1 MNNNEILDMN
11 IDSSMFEFASN
22 SDYTK
27 DKKLETKPVG
37 FFQDALYRFAR
48 NKASVSA
55 FVIICLLILF
65 AIFAPIFGATEY
77 SNTKNDNIYL
87 RYQKLLPKL
96 DFTKKGIPEDSR
108 TMVVIPTIVGNE
120 AKIKEMFD
128 VLETFYIINKSDNLY
143 FTLLGDI
150 KGAKEEV
157 MPFDENIF
165 KYGVEYAEKLNK
177 KYGKDLFYFIY
188 RKRHW
193 NEKEDQFL
201 GYERKRGALVQFNQ
215 ILLGKM
221 DDKTNKKYFNVN
233 MLHNKKLGVKY
244 VITLDTDTRLVLNTA
259 LNLVGCM
266 AHPFNR
272 PVIDKKT
279 NKVVSGY
286 GIMQPRV
293 GVDIEATNKSLYSQ
307 IFAGIGGF
315 RMAMQNLGGK
325 CVFSSEWD
333 AQAQKTYLLNYGEIP
348 FGDITKESVK
358 SYIPDNFDILCAG
371 FPCQAFSMAGKRLGF
386 EETRGTLFFDVAE
399 ILRRKRPKAF
409 FLENVKGLL
418 IHDKGRT
425 IQTILKVLRE
435 DLNYYVPDPQ
445 VVNAMNFGVPQHR
458 ERVYIVGFRKDQN
471 VNEFTYPTPTD
482 TTKTF
487 ADVKEEKVVSAKYY
501 LSTQYIKTLVAH
513 KERHAAKGNGF
524 GYDVIH
530 DDEVAN
536 AIVVGGMGRERNL
549 VLDHRLTDFTPVT
562 RIKGEVNREGLRR
575 MTPREWARLQGYPDN
590 FIIEV
595 ADASAYKQFGNSVA
609 VPAIQAT
616 ANEIIKRINLTKIKD
631 YDA

>member
-1 MNNNEILDMN
+1 MKKESKTNEIL
-11 IDSSMFEFASN
+11 
-22 SDYTK
+22 
-27 DKKLETKPVG
+27 
-37 FFQDALYRFAR
+37 Q
-48 NKASVSA
+48 
-55 FVIICLLILF
+55 
-65 AIFAPIFGATEY
+65 
-77 SNTKNDNIYL
+77 
-87 RYQKLLPKL
+87 
-96 DFTKKGIPEDSR
+96 
-108 TMVVIPTIVGNE
+108 
-120 AKIKEMFD
+120 
-128 VLETFYIINKSDNLY
+128 INKKQMML
-143 FTLLGDI
+143 
-150 KGAKEEV
+150 KEQMSIVSHYVHNYEGGYSK
-157 MPFDENIF
+157 N
-165 KYGVEYAEKLNK
+165 YEK
-177 KYGKDLFYFIY
+177 
-188 RKRHW
+188 
-193 NEKEDQFL
+193 Q
-201 GYERKRGALVQFNQ
+201 A
-215 ILLGKM
+215 
-221 DDKTNKKYFNVN
+221 
-233 MLHNKKLGVKY
+233 
-244 VITLDTDTRLVLNTA
+244 
-259 LNLVGCM
+259 
-266 AHPFNR
+266 
-272 PVIDKKT
+272 
-279 NKVVSGY
+279 
-286 GIMQPRV
+286 
-293 GVDIEATNKSLYSQ
+293 KSLIKDIYDYDIDNEMKSCVSESDVFYTLFNEYLSVPFLPVENPKFTF
-307 IFAGIGGF
+307 IDLFAGIGGF

-358 SYIPDNFDILCAG
+358 AYIPDNFDVLCAG
-371 FPCQAFSMAGKRLGF
+371 FPCQAFSLAGKRLGF

-435 DLNYYVPDPQ
+435 DLDYYVPDPQ

-524 GYDVIH
+524 GYEVIH